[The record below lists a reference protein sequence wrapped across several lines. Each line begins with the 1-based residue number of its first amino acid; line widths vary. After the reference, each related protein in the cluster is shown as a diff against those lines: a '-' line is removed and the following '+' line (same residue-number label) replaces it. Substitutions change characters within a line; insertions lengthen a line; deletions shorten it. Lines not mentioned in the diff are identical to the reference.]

1 LTVFFEAFAVA
12 SCFCVLREASCFRFA
27 DREPAFELCE
37 LFAEAREVFAEP
49 LFDALFLAELFLA
62 FALDPDE

>member
-1 LTVFFEAFAVA
+1 
-12 SCFCVLREASCFRFA
+12 LREASCFRFA

>member
-12 SCFCVLREASCFRFA
+12 SCFCVLREASCFA
-27 DREPAFELCE
+27 DREPDFALYE